1 MKKLL
6 STIVLAIVATAGWAQ
21 TRIWN
26 NIVTGY
32 SNVPFVKI
40 TKVVLSADST
50 EVFMHFDMPERAAG
64 QEGVLAAKSQLQ
76 ADGKTYE
83 AKNAVG
89 MKLGQPVKIP
99 KDCKVDFSLVFDALP
114 ASTWLFSISDP
125 GMWIINAVR
134 DADANTD
141 ADVTPVGITDTY
153 WRNTLTGDW
162 LVGFGQH
169 HVIYDNKVWDILN
182 QKEQKDAYELTLN
195 NGLTIK
201 VGKLKKGI
209 RPITIGDAKAI
220 ACSAITNLS
229 IADYPTK
236 DTRKGFVDNGYRE
249 GDSVTIIG
257 WLKDMPEQARKRSD
271 EFEVRFSHFI
281 TDKTESYTAK
291 LDSLGRFTIRMPILN
306 STTAIL
312 DPRRSWEWSVLEPGK
327 TYFFLN
333 DFTTGQKLF
342 MGDDVRLQNE
352 LVACD
357 AAWPDARINKGESAM
372 QFKARTDSDC
382 EAIIAKMQ
390 EYIAHRPNIS
400 QRYIDYIKGLCM
412 AGQGNSMMQARF
424 DVPGK
429 SLPKEYMDYV
439 TTKLWQPMPKPYT
452 LYMNF
457 AMFMRDYLDQLR
469 DERHSV
475 CVDPYTI
482 TMNDGAYP
490 IILRQA
496 RADGKVSITDEELA
510 LLERYAVEYRKE
522 YAKQAK
528 NQSIDS
534 LNIDLTGTDLDKL
547 GIAEQYLAIMERP
560 DVKQV
565 IEQEF
570 SLIDLYYQKQAIES
584 ATTDKALID
593 LALARKFF
601 WKLNSFRKSLD
612 PSDLNFA
619 NKEIKLASALNF
631 VLATNDKY
639 VALEHQDLANAASL
653 RPSTDVANMT
663 DGEKMLRKIIEPY
676 KGRVIYLDVWGTWC
690 GPCKQK
696 LKDSWKVKEA
706 LKDYDIV
713 YLYLC
718 NGSSDASWKNVIKE
732 YNLTGP
738 NCVHYNLPKEQQSA
752 IEHYLS
758 VNSFPTY
765 KIIDKQGNIHDL
777 GWLDDQNLE
786 AFKQTMGKFCK

>member
-1 MKKLL
+1 
-6 STIVLAIVATAGWAQ
+6 
-21 TRIWN
+21 
-26 NIVTGY
+26 
-32 SNVPFVKI
+32 
-40 TKVVLSADST
+40 
-50 EVFMHFDMPERAAG
+50 
-64 QEGVLAAKSQLQ
+64 
-76 ADGKTYE
+76 
-83 AKNAVG
+83 
-89 MKLGQPVKIP
+89 
-99 KDCKVDFSLVFDALP
+99 
-114 ASTWLFSISDP
+114 
-125 GMWIINAVR
+125 
-134 DADANTD
+134 
-141 ADVTPVGITDTY
+141 
-153 WRNTLTGDW
+153 
-162 LVGFGQH
+162 
-169 HVIYDNKVWDILN
+169 
-182 QKEQKDAYELTLN
+182 
-195 NGLTIK
+195 
-201 VGKLKKGI
+201 
-209 RPITIGDAKAI
+209 
-220 ACSAITNLS
+220 
-229 IADYPTK
+229 
-236 DTRKGFVDNGYRE
+236 
-249 GDSVTIIG
+249 
-257 WLKDMPEQARKRSD
+257 
-271 EFEVRFSHFI
+271 
-281 TDKTESYTAK
+281 
-291 LDSLGRFTIRMPILN
+291 
-306 STTAIL
+306 
-312 DPRRSWEWSVLEPGK
+312 
-327 TYFFLN
+327 
-333 DFTTGQKLF
+333 
-342 MGDDVRLQNE
+342 
-352 LVACD
+352 
-357 AAWPDARINKGESAM
+357 M

-382 EAIIAKMQ
+382 EAIMAKMQ
-390 EYIAHRPNIS
+390 ENIAHRPNIS

-424 DVPGK
+424 DVPGR

-457 AMFMRDYLDQLR
+457 TPFMRDYLDHLR

-475 CVDPYTI
+475 SIDPYTI
-482 TMNDGAYP
+482 TLNDGAYP

-510 LLERYAVEYRKE
+510 LMERYAVEYHKE

-528 NQSIDS
+528 NQKIDS
-534 LNIDLTGTDLDKL
+534 LNIDLAGTDLDKL

-560 DVKQV
+560 DVKKA

-584 ATTDKALID
+584 ATTDRALID
-593 LALARKFF
+593 LALARKFY

-631 VLATNDKY
+631 VLTENDKY

-718 NGSSDASWKNVIKE
+718 NGSSDESWKNVIKE

>member
-6 STIVLAIVATAGWAQ
+6 STILLAIVATTGWAQ

-32 SNVPFVKI
+32 SNVPFVKV

-50 EVFMHFDMPERAAG
+50 EVFLHFDMPSQAAG

-76 ADGKTYE
+76 ADGKSYE
-83 AKNAVG
+83 VRNAVG

-99 KDCKVDFSLVFDALP
+99 QDCKVDFSLVFDALP
-114 ASTWLFSISDP
+114 DATWRVSVSDP
-125 GMWIINAVR
+125 GMWLINGIR
-134 DADANTD
+134 EADA
-141 ADVTPVGITDTY
+141 VTTGITDTY

-162 LVGFGQH
+162 LIGFTQN
-169 HVIYDNKVWDILN
+169 HVIYHNKVWDILN
-182 QKEQKDAYELTLN
+182 QTEQKDTYELTLSE
-195 NGLTIK
+195 GLTIK

-209 RPITIGDAKAI
+209 RPITIGSEKAI
-220 ACSAITNLS
+220 ACNPITQGALP
-229 IADYPTK
+229 DYPTK

-249 GDSVTIIG
+249 GDSVTIVG

-291 LDSLGRFTIRMPILN
+291 LDSLGRFTLRMPILN
-306 STTAIL
+306 STTVTL
-312 DPRRSWEWSVLEPGK
+312 DPRQSWLHLVLEPGK

-333 DFTTGQKLF
+333 DFKTGQKLF

-352 LVACD
+352 LAACP
-357 AAWPDARINKGESAM
+357 AIWPEARINPGESAM
-372 QFKARTDSDC
+372 QFMERAHTVFD
-382 EAIIAKMQ
+382 AITTKMQ
-390 EYIAHRPNIS
+390 ADIAQRPNLS
-400 QRYIDYIKGLCM
+400 QRYQDYMEGQRLAGL
-412 AGQGNSMMQARF
+412 GYSMMQARF

-429 SLPKEYMDYV
+429 NLPKAYMDYV
-439 TTKLWQPMPKPYT
+439 NTKLWQPAPKPYT
-452 LYMNF
+452 LDSNF
-457 AMFMRDYLDQLR
+457 PRFMRDYLDQLK

-522 YAKQAK
+522 YARQAK
-528 NQSIDS
+528 NKSIDS

-547 GIAEQYLAIMERP
+547 GIAEQYLAIIERP
-560 DVKQV
+560 DVKQA

-570 SLIDLYYQKQAIES
+570 PVIDLYYQKQAIES
-584 ATTDKALID
+584 VTTDQALID
-593 LALARKFF
+593 LALARKFY
-601 WKLNSFRKSLD
+601 WKLNSFRKSLE
-612 PSDLNFA
+612 PVDLKFA
-619 NKEIKLASALNF
+619 RQEIKSASTLNF
-631 VLATNDKY
+631 VLDANDKF

-696 LKDSWKVKEA
+696 LKESWKVKEA

-732 YNLTGP
+732 YNLAGA

-752 IEHYLS
+752 IEHYLG

-777 GWLDDQNLE
+777 GWLDDENLE
-786 AFKQTMGKFCK
+786 TFKQTMSKFCK